1 MKLKVMIVDDE
12 EVDRYL
18 VLRALGKF
26 DEIGQVVEFDDGAG
40 AVDALSEDDFRHEWL
55 APPPVLILLD
65 INMPRMGGFEF
76 LDNLSQI
83 EEESSSPLAG
93 CVILM
98 LTSSDHF
105 GDKER
110 AASYSSVK
118 GYIQKPISEEKLRAI
133 ILEHYPGV
141 LVDN

>member
-18 VLRALGKF
+18 ATRAIGKF
-26 DEIGQVVEFDDGAG
+26 DEIGQVVEFEDGVG
-40 AVDALSEDDFRHEWL
+40 AVDALSEDEFRHEWL
-55 APPPVLILLD
+55 TPPPVLILLD

-76 LDNLSQI
+76 LDNLSQL
-83 EEESSSPLAG
+83 EEDSSSSLGG

-98 LTSSDHF
+98 LTSSDYF

-118 GYIQKPISEEKLRAI
+118 GYIQKPISEEKLRAV

-141 LVDN
+141 LVDS